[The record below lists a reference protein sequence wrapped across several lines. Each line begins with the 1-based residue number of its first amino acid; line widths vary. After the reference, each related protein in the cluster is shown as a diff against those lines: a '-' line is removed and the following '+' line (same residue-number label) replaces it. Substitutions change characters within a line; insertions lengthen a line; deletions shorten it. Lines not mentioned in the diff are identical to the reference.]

1 MVAHFKRLTPQAYLD
16 WEQRQECRYD
26 YVNGEVFAMT
36 GGTVPHGT
44 IALNLATAL
53 KSHLR
58 GSACRVFNSDV
69 KVGVT
74 EDGPYHYPDVSVSC
88 DERDR
93 TAIEFIEHP
102 CLIVEV
108 LSPSTEA
115 YDRGRKFAHYRQSK
129 TLREYVLINAEGFS
143 VECFRL
149 NAAGKWELTHYLDGD
164 EVELTSIGFR
174 CPIALL
180 YEDVSFQTGQAV

>member
-1 MVAHFKRLTPQAYLD
+1 MVANSHTLTPQAYLD
-16 WEQRQECRYD
+16 WEQAQVLRYE
-26 YVNGEVFAMT
+26 YVDGEVFAMT

-53 KSHLR
+53 KPHLR
-58 GSACRVFNSDV
+58 GGSCRVFNADI
-69 KVGVT
+69 KVSITGN
-74 EDGPYHYPDVSVSC
+74 GPFHYPDLSVSC

-108 LSPSTEA
+108 LSPSIEA
-115 YDRGRKFAHYRQSK
+115 YDRGKKFAHYRQLN
-129 TLREYVLINAEGFS
+129 TLREYVLIDADRAS

-149 NAAGKWELTHYLDGD
+149 NAAGKWELTSYLTGD
-164 EVELTSIGFR
+164 EVELTSVAFR

-180 YEDVSFQTGQAV
+180 YEDVQIQQEL